1 MSNNC
6 QTTAKQVT
14 EYDIKLNI
22 NIILSAIVK
31 QVTEYDIKLNINIIL
46 SAIVKQLSNNCQTSY
61 RIWYQIKY

>member
-22 NIILSAIVK
+22 NIILSATVK

-46 SAIVKQLSNNCQTSY
+46 SATVKQLSNNC
-61 RIWYQIKY
+61 